1 MKNILSILLVLIT
14 VAATCQSSS
23 SGNKIEITGIWSL
36 TDYNNSN
43 KFEDTWEFTSDS
55 IFNELK
61 HKSDG
66 NSTLIPDENGTW
78 KLEGKRLRITVTG
91 EDTRGEQKLY
101 EKPQIMEFEITKV
114 GADYMLT
121 VIADGGA
128 SDGKTTKLRL
138 TKK

>member
-1 MKNILSILLVLIT
+1 MKNILSILLVFIA
-14 VAATCQSSS
+14 VAAACQSSS
-23 SGNKIEITGIWSL
+23 SGDKIEIIGIWLL
-36 TDYNNSN
+36 TDYNDSS

-66 NSTLIPDENGTW
+66 VSALVLDENGTW
-78 KLEGKRLRITVTG
+78 KLEGNRLRITVTR
-91 EDTRGEQKLY
+91 EDTRGEQMLY
-101 EKPQIMEFEITKV
+101 EKPQIMEFEITKE
-114 GADYMLT
+114 GADYVLT

-138 TKK
+138 AKK